1 LAAKEVGF
9 EVVVAVAAMIVEFSA
24 GAAEAIARATDK
36 SKDERSIVSPDLK
49 KKKNSVP
56 GANPATSGVNPTTLS
71 YNASV

>member
-1 LAAKEVGF
+1 
-9 EVVVAVAAMIVEFSA
+9 MIVEFSA

-49 KKKNSVP
+49 KQNSVP

-71 YNASV
+71 YNASVEKFYSSTM